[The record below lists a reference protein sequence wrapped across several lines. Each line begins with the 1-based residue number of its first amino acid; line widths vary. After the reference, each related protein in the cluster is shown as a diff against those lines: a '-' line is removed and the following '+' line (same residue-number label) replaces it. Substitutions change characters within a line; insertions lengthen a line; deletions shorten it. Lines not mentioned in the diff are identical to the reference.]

1 MRIPKPENS
10 RKAQTLESP
19 IMSTAPGL
27 PLFSILG
34 YVLQSLC
41 RELTRDLMPPGME
54 KNDKARGVIREG
66 EPD

>member
-1 MRIPKPENS
+1 
-10 RKAQTLESP
+10 
-19 IMSTAPGL
+19 MSTAPGL

-54 KNDKARGVIREG
+54 KNNKARGVIREG